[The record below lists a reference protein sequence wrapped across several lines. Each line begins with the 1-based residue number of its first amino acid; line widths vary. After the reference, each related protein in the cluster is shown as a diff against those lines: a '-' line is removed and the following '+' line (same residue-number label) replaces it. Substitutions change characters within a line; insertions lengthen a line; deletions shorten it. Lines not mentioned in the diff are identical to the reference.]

1 MGLYYDAWVPA
12 IKVMQL
18 DGMTNCVIV
27 LHGPRPLGP
36 QVRSNV
42 CACSSGFLTSVAGS
56 EWYIPEPA
64 TKFLEFRI
72 QLWTRIQPILCVPVY
87 WEYRY
92 VHRIVM
98 NKLTTK
104 WIMNGVFS
112 EYLILYPNPLFYSVS
127 YQGSEDNWFPTLF
140 LLLFFTEK
148 RLRDIPVLA
157 VLR

>member
-12 IKVMQL
+12 IEVMQL

-98 NKLTTK
+98 NRLTT
-104 WIMNGVFS
+104 
-112 EYLILYPNPLFYSVS
+112 EYLLLYLYQLFYSVS
-127 YQGSEDNWFPTLF
+127 YQGSEDNWFPTIFFITVF
-140 LLLFFTEK
+140 LQKRDCEK
-148 RLRDIPVLA
+148 YLR
-157 VLR
+157 